1 LQTFLDN
8 STAVTLT
15 FQTDKEDGRPATSL
29 TARDSSGYEEAR
41 HAIAEALEQVLQSH
55 SEQKDGVTHSVH
67 YSDINGLS
75 RLENYILGLEIATY
89 LSESDTTLIAI
100 HLLTVT
106 RRSRLILPLV
116 HFNAFATYR
125 SCKRILDISLST
137 SYARFGSSI

>member
-8 STAVTLT
+8 STAVTSN
-15 FQTDKEDGRPATSL
+15 FQTGKEDGRPATSL
-29 TARDSSGYEEAR
+29 AAGDASGYEEAR
-41 HAIAEALEQVLQSH
+41 HAIAQALEQVLQSH

-89 LSESDTTLIAI
+89 LSKSFTTLIAI

-106 RRSRLILPLV
+106 RRSRLILSLV
-116 HFNAFATYR
+116 HFDALATYR
-125 SCKRILDISLST
+125 SCKRILDISLS
-137 SYARFGSSI
+137 SSQARSGSSI